1 MSKMFLG
8 GVIINK
14 KAVIFEQLEIVK
26 NYIDSKDVL
35 NIKSAEFVNDT
46 IRLYASSDK
55 SGEAVAEIAL
65 PDETFLDGKKT
76 RLVSDFS
83 WSTTEYPKSTNP
95 ELDGKTVL
103 VLAVKSRRTVRYS
116 FISLDSVIAKL
127 VGGETESTSVSVA
140 DDVVTLSVKVSE
152 LSGNRIIMKDDGLY
166 VGTVD
171 NTPTWTVSTDDE
183 VCEMFS
189 LSDAPVYGEGTLGA
203 RNVGDIV
210 QIMENDVPANFIVI
224 QKGLPLARYDNSYSD
239 RYDNS
244 CDGVWLLREDA
255 LDKRKWNNEAINDYE
270 NSAINAYLNNDYFNM
285 LDTNIKSVVKSAKI
299 PYRKG
304 SGATTNYQG
313 GSDGL
318 LCRVFLLGGSEVC
331 GLDKDESTRYSD
343 DEGVPLAYFYDAA
356 ETLTEASI
364 KRVCN
369 GSAGAPVDWW
379 LRSPSWMYP
388 TNVWMCAVNGS
399 GSVYHKP
406 IQEAGVR
413 PAFIL
418 PYDVAVNA
426 DGLVL

>member
-35 NIKSAEFVNDT
+35 NIKSAEFVDDT

-171 NTPTWTVSTDDE
+171 NTPTWTVSTNDE
-183 VCEMFS
+183 VNAMFS
-189 LSDAPVYGEGTLGA
+189 TSGYGAETLGA
-203 RNVGDIV
+203 KNVGDIV
-210 QIMENDVPANFIVI
+210 KIKEDGVDTNYIVVH
-224 QKGLPLARYDNSYSD
+224 KGLPSDMYDD
-239 RYDNS
+239 S
-244 CDGVWLLREDA
+244 CDGVWVLRGCAHSQRAYDDEY
-255 LDKRKWNNEAINDYE
+255 NDYE
-270 NSAINAYLNNDYFNM
+270 NSDIHLWLNEDFLNCIEPKIVDAIKLVKIPFYKWVSSTLGKVCFGTEGLPCQCFILTNKEMYKSPQLTVANDGAILEYFNTEDRTFSDEF
-285 LDTNIKSVVKSAKI
+285 LNTTCWLRTPNLYYKTKGTAGVAGSARRAASNNIKTDTI
-299 PYRKG
+299 Y
-304 SGATTNYQG
+304 
-313 GSDGL
+313 
-318 LCRVFLLGGSEVC
+318 
-331 GLDKDESTRYSD
+331 
-343 DEGVPLAYFYDAA
+343 
-356 ETLTEASI
+356 
-364 KRVCN
+364 
-369 GSAGAPVDWW
+369 
-379 LRSPSWMYP
+379 
-388 TNVWMCAVNGS
+388 
-399 GSVYHKP
+399 
-406 IQEAGVR
+406 VR

-418 PYDVAVNA
+418 PYSIPVNA